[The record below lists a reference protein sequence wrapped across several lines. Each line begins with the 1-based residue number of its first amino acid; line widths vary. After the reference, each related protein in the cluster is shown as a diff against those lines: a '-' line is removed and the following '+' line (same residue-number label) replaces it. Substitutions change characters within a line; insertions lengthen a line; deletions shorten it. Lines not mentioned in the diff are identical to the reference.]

1 MRKTVQIKKTNRN
14 SVVHQMVE
22 VLANR
27 LTLNVLV
34 ENAYRADGNVI
45 MKQIVMITVTSMLIA
60 L

>member
-45 MKQIVMITVTSMLIA
+45 MKRIVMITVTSMLIA